1 VSQLRWYPAY
11 IGIGSNL
18 ESPLE
23 QVTRGIEALQRIDQ
37 SLLVV
42 CSHLY
47 RSKPVGIV
55 EQPDFINAVA
65 SMLTRLD
72 AHTLLEALN
81 AIEHDHGRVRTDQQ
95 WGPRTLDLDLLSYSS
110 DMLDDD
116 VLTLPHPRIVERN
129 FVLLPWQEIAPH
141 YRVPGLATVAEL
153 AANFESD
160 DPDIEQLDAA

>member
-1 VSQLRWYPAY
+1 VSQPRWYPAY

-23 QVTRGIEALQRIDQ
+23 QARRGIEALRCIDQ
-37 SLLVV
+37 SLLVA

-55 EQPDFINAVA
+55 DQPDFINAVA
-65 SMLTRLD
+65 TVLTRLD
-72 AHTLLEALN
+72 SHALLAALN
-81 AIEHDHGRVRTDQQ
+81 AIEDDHGRVRTGQQ

-110 DMLDDD
+110 DILVDD
-116 VLTLPHPRIVERN
+116 VLTLPHPRIAERN

-141 YRVPGLATVAEL
+141 YRIPGLATVAEL
-153 AANFESD
+153 AAKFESD
-160 DPDIEQLDAA
+160 DPDIEKLDAA